1 MFNFLRLDMTGQ
13 EFKRIREFNK
23 ISKIYIANV
32 MGYSTRTPIIQAEK
46 MEFLPF
52 IFPKVLSQI
61 IGLDFTNDNKVN
73 EYINK
78 LPMKEARKRN
88 RKKIFIRNIFN
99 LKEINKL

>member
-23 ISKIYIANV
+23 ISQIYIANV

-61 IGLDFTNDNKVN
+61 IGLDFTDDNKVN
-73 EYINK
+73 EYVNK

-88 RKKIFIRNIFN
+88 RKKNFIRNIFN